1 MQREIEAQESAYMS
15 KLKQP
20 ASAVV
25 VVKVRV
31 LRNAGELIA
40 TGCRQYPETASR
52 RGVTLICEKEEW
64 ALTVNWLADG
74 MLTRKK
80 GVCRGRQQ
88 N

>member
-1 MQREIEAQESAYMS
+1 MEHDRRADGVIWRTYVWRELETQESAYMS

-40 TGCRQYPETASR
+40 TGCPQYPETTSR
-52 RGVTLICEKEEW
+52 RGLTLIYEK
-64 ALTVNWLADG
+64 D
-74 MLTRKK
+74 RH
-80 GVCRGRQQ
+80 
-88 N
+88 